1 MNQSA
6 TGKRGGRAAFTLVEL
21 LVVIAIIALLIAIL
35 LPVLSKVKRKAQ
47 QVGCASGEKQIY
59 IAMTLFAADH
69 RGHLPRPYFVGELS
83 TDPVLLPLNGWSQQV
98 SGASGHIDIDDNRG
112 ALWPYIKGRETRR
125 KVLMCPGD
133 EGEALAGHPVMLAW
147 PRNVSYSFNQHLYR
161 DPMNGG
167 RPSLGV
173 VMASVKE
180 SSQRILIYEELA
192 PNDSWCI
199 MGYSGDDVPSGRHS
213 TNMNQAFRNQPNTT
227 QYKTM
232 GRGNH
237 CFFDGHV
244 ESLSTAQLLP
254 PSQGGQVGSEHYH
267 TPLVKGDPT
276 VW

>member
-1 MNQSA
+1 MNYSSTA
-6 TGKRGGRAAFTLVEL
+6 KRGGRVAFTLVEL
-21 LVVIAIIALLIAIL
+21 LVVIAIIALLISIL

-59 IAMTLFAADH
+59 MALTMFTSEH
-69 RGHLPRPYFVGELS
+69 KGHLPRPHFVGELS
-83 TDPVLLPLNGWSQQV
+83 SDPTLVKLNAWCQQV
-98 SGASGHIDIDDNRG
+98 ANATGHIDLDDDKG

-133 EGEALAGHPVMLAW
+133 EGEMLAGHPVMVAW
-147 PRNVSYSFNQHLYR
+147 PRNVSYSFNQHIYR
-161 DPMNGG
+161 DTTTPV
-167 RPSLGV
+167 LGLQ
-173 VMASVKE
+173 MARVKE

-213 TNMNQAFRNQPNTT
+213 TNMSQAYRNNPNTT

-244 ESLSTAQLLP
+244 EILSPAQLLP
-254 PSQGGQVGSEHYH
+254 PTQGGQIGSEKYH

-276 VW
+276 TW